1 MDFVA
6 LLSDPAIWASLVT
19 LTALEIV
26 LGIDNVVFLSVAT
39 SHLPPAQAHQAR
51 RLGMGLAL
59 LFRIALLFAISW
71 IVSLKDPI
79 TTILGHPLSVKDL
92 ILIGGGAFLIYK
104 AVNHI
109 HEEIEEHVPEE
120 MARTASNAFSM
131 VVGQIILI
139 DIVFSLDSII
149 TAVGLAQQVEVMIAA
164 VIIAVGVMYVAAGP
178 VSDFVSEHPT
188 TKVLALAFLLLIGVA
203 LVADGMGVHIDR
215 GYIYAA
221 MGFAGLVEALNITA
235 KKRKER
241 SRQVAEATKVE

>member
-1 MDFVA
+1 MDVVA
-6 LLSDPAIWASLVT
+6 LLSDPAVWASLVT

-39 SHLPPAQAHQAR
+39 SHLAPNDAAR
-51 RLGMGLAL
+51 ARKIGMGLAL

-71 IVSLKDPI
+71 IVSLKDPV

-92 ILIGGGAFLIYK
+92 ILIGGGGFLMYK

-109 HEEIEEHVPEE
+109 HEELEEHVPEE
-120 MARTASNAFSM
+120 MARTASSAFSM
-131 VVGQIILI
+131 VVGQIIVI
-139 DIVFSLDSII
+139 DLVFSLDSII

-178 VSDFVSEHPT
+178 VSAFVNEHPT
-188 TKVLALAFLLLIGVA
+188 TKVLALAFLLLIGVS
-203 LVADGMGVHIDR
+203 LVADGMGFHIER

-221 MGFAGLVEALNITA
+221 MAFSAVVEALNITA
-235 KKRKER
+235 KKRKAR
-241 SRQVAEATKVE
+241 ARAAESGEA

>member
-6 LLSDPAIWASLVT
+6 LLSDPTAWASLVT

-39 SHLPPAQAHQAR
+39 SHLSAAEAARAR
-51 RLGMGLAL
+51 RIGMGLAL

-71 IVSLKDPI
+71 IVSLKDPVL
-79 TTILGHPLSVKDL
+79 TILGHPLSVKDL
-92 ILIGGGAFLIYK
+92 ILIGGGAFLMYK

-109 HEEIEEHVPEE
+109 HEELEEHVEEE
-120 MARTASNAFSM
+120 MARTASRAFSL
-131 VVGQIILI
+131 VVGQIIVI

-178 VSDFVSEHPT
+178 VSAFVNEHPT
-188 TKVLALAFLLLIGVA
+188 TKVLALAFLLLIGVS
-203 LVADGMGVHIDR
+203 LVADGMGFHIER
-215 GYIYAA
+215 GYVYAA
-221 MGFAGLVEALNITA
+221 MAFSAAVEAINITA
-235 KKRKER
+235 KKRKAR
-241 SRQVAEATKVE
+241 ARAAAKVES